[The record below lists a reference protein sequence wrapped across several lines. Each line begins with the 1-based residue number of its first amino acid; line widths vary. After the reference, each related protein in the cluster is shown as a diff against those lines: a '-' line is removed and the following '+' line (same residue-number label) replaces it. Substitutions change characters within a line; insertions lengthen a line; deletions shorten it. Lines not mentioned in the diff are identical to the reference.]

1 MDIKVNAVTLTR
13 ALNDNSFKTELIE
26 YLNSVV
32 DEELENGE
40 YMDID
45 LIEECTE
52 MIFDLENG
60 YEVLNIEREA
70 AKKII
75 KFCHKKT
82 VNKTRYRQIAA
93 AIAVILIAHT
103 ATYASVPAYA
113 EAVDS
118 FTSRIFEML
127 ENASK
132 QTDDGSDEYSQIY
145 VVTPENFSDSVSS
158 VDEVNLD
165 GCKVYAIPYEK
176 VSENLDPVNDG
187 VEIPLSECKIGK
199 PEIITDS
206 GQKYIEIS
214 VSYKGHTEIV
224 EFILNEGE

>member
-52 MIFDLENG
+52 LLFDLEKG
-60 YEVLNIEREA
+60 YEVLNIERKA

-113 EAVDS
+113 EAVDN
-118 FTSRIFEML
+118 IVEVIQGL
-127 ENASK
+127 I
-132 QTDDGSDEYSQIY
+132 DGSAKR
-145 VVTPENFSDSVSS
+145 SDNKNSDVLQ
-158 VDEVNLD
+158 VLL
-165 GCKVYAIPYEK
+165 Y
-176 VSENLDPVNDG
+176 
-187 VEIPLSECKIGK
+187 
-199 PEIITDS
+199 PEIENESVIQSKDDVDISKIKVKVKRLGKKDLEEVSINDCDKDARLLETLPDGTQRYVISITYD
-206 GQKYIEIS
+206 GEGTFLTYYI
-214 VSYKGHTEIV
+214 KGEK
-224 EFILNEGE
+224 